1 MNYSTNTKKRQRIK
15 RIVISWVIV
24 LLVGILIGWL
34 IGSFTGQDDSVQAM
48 NLNES
53 KEPYG
58 TVDENF
64 TFSSSVEW
72 QDQIQQQFTP
82 LDLPV
87 DEELQE
93 YIFTLSH
100 AYNVDYSLVLGLI
113 QTESDFRPTVVSQT
127 NDFGLMQINKI
138 NHEWLKDKLL
148 ISDFLDPY
156 QNTKAGVYILRNLFE
171 KYEEPNL
178 VLMAYNLG
186 EHGASKLWDKGIYH
200 SDYSIKVMEN
210 AASFHKTIQ
219 VKGEE
224 K

>member
-1 MNYSTNTKKRQRIK
+1 MNYSTSLKKKQRAK
-15 RIVISWVIV
+15 RILISWVII
-24 LLVGILIGWL
+24 LLFGILIGWL
-34 IGSFTGQDDSVQAM
+34 IGSFTGHEESAQAM
-48 NLNES
+48 KLNETN
-53 KEPYG
+53 EPFG
-58 TVDENF
+58 KVDEEF
-64 TFSSSVEW
+64 QIGSSVEW
-72 QDQIQQQFTP
+72 QDQIQQTFVP
-82 LDLPV
+82 LELPI

-100 AYNVDYSLVLGLI
+100 AYNVDYALVMGLI

-148 ISDFLDPY
+148 ITDFLDPY

-210 AASFHKTIQ
+210 ATNFNKTIQ
-219 VKGEE
+219 EQGEE